1 MLSFPLTHIDSPL
14 TFFRRGMASKFRNLI
29 SVNVSSFL
37 KISNSDFKLTHRDI
51 AAQLKVKLDRNHAR
65 IYFQSPVK
73 LLSENE
79 TDVSGFVQNFPTDN
93 YLTGI
98 DTLEKGKINY
108 FVDTKTFT
116 EQVIRTTLTL
126 PPDYQWTKNALF
138 PETVTNV
145 VVEFS
150 SPNIAKPF
158 HIGHLRSTIIGNFVA
173 NINQK
178 VGNSVKRINY
188 LGDWGTQFGLL
199 VAGLE
204 ASGKNFR
211 DLSLSD
217 LLKVYIE
224 ANRKAEA
231 DETFMQKALDSFK
244 SLESGD
250 SEKLQIWDRCRQ
262 LTLEELN
269 KNYSK
274 LNVAF
279 DCYHGE
285 SMYGQKSLNQ
295 VLTLLENRN
304 LIKVTDDGRTVIPL
318 ERTNVTVKKSDGSSL
333 YITRDIAAA
342 IDRNES
348 FNFDKMFYVVD
359 NSQGTHFN
367 NLFEVLRRLGC
378 EWSGD
383 CHHVKFGKIMGM
395 STRRGQMVLMSD
407 ILEEA
412 TARMRENQDKSANTR
427 VAEEDREA
435 VAEAVGVSALI
446 VADLGQRRTKDYE
459 WAWDRALS
467 DSGDTG
473 VKLQYTHARLTSL
486 LEKCQELDTEL
497 DTSLGDLL
505 TESIAVE
512 LVWVISRYDEVLAS
526 SYTTLEAVT
535 MVKFLFQLCNTT
547 SKALKL
553 LPVKNAETRDLA
565 AARIKLFAAAK
576 LILADGMTV
585 LGIRPLDRI

>member
-1 MLSFPLTHIDSPL
+1 
-14 TFFRRGMASKFRNLI
+14 MASKFRNLI
-29 SVNVSSFL
+29 SVNISSLL
-37 KISNSDFKLTHRDI
+37 KSTNSEFKLSHREI
-51 AAQLKVKLDRNHAR
+51 AAQLKVKLDKNHAR
-65 IYFQSPVK
+65 IYFQSPAK
-73 LLSENE
+73 LISDNGA
-79 TDVSGFVQNFPTDN
+79 DSSGFVHNFPVGSHV
-93 YLTGI
+93 TGV

-108 FVDTKTFT
+108 FVETKNFT
-116 EQVIRTTLTL
+116 EQIINTSLSR

-138 PETVTNV
+138 PESVKKV

-173 NINQK
+173 NIHEK
-178 VGNSVKRINY
+178 VGNSVRRINF

-199 VAGLE
+199 VTGLE
-204 ASGKNFR
+204 DSGRNYR
-211 DLSLSD
+211 DMSLGD
-217 LLKVYIE
+217 LLNIYIE
-224 ANRKAEA
+224 ANRKAAE
-231 DETFMQKALDSFK
+231 DDTFMQRALDAFK

-250 SEKLQIWDRCRQ
+250 SGKLEIWDRCRAV
-262 LTLEELN
+262 TLEELN

-274 LNVAF
+274 LNVKF
-279 DCYHGE
+279 DLYHGE
-285 SMYGQKSLNQ
+285 SMYGQNCSNQ
-295 VLTLLENRN
+295 VMTLLENKN
-304 LIKVTDDGRTVIPL
+304 LLQVTDDGRTVIPL
-318 ERTNVTVKKSDGSSL
+318 EKTNVTVQKSDGSSL

-342 IDRNES
+342 IDRKDS
-348 FNFDKMFYVVD
+348 LDFDQMFYVVD

-367 NLFEVLRRLGC
+367 NLFEVLRRLGF

-383 CHHVKFGKIMGM
+383 LHHVKFGKIMGM

-427 VAEEDREA
+427 VAEEDRDA

-486 LEKCQELDTEL
+486 LEKCEELNTEVV
-497 DTSLGDLL
+497 TSLGELL
-505 TESIAVE
+505 TEQIAVE
-512 LVWVISRYDEVLAS
+512 LVWVISRYDEVLAA
-526 SYTTLEAVT
+526 SYSTLEAVT
-535 MVKFLFQLCNTT
+535 MVKYLFQLCNTT

-553 LPVKNAETRDLA
+553 LSVKNAETPDLA
-565 AARIKLFAAAK
+565 AARYKLFSAAR
-576 LILADGMTV
+576 LTLADGMSV

>member
-1 MLSFPLTHIDSPL
+1 
-14 TFFRRGMASKFRNLI
+14 MASKFRNLI
-29 SVNVSSFL
+29 SVNISSLL
-37 KISNSDFKLTHRDI
+37 KSANSDLKLTHRDI
-51 AAQLKVKLDRNHAR
+51 AAQLKVKLDKNHAR
-65 IYFQSPVK
+65 IYFQAPVK
-73 LLSENE
+73 LLSENR
-79 TDVSGFVQNFPTDN
+79 TDVSEFVQNFPVDN
-93 YLTGI
+93 HVTGI
-98 DTLEKGKINY
+98 DTLEKGKLNY
-108 FVDTKTFT
+108 FVETKTFT
-116 EQVIRTTLTL
+116 EQVITTALTR

-138 PETVTNV
+138 PKAARNV

-173 NINQK
+173 NIHEK

-217 LLKVYIE
+217 LLNIYVE
-224 ANRKAEA
+224 ANRKADG
-231 DETFMQKALDSFK
+231 DEKFMQRALDAFK

-250 SEKLQIWDRCRQ
+250 SEKLEIWDRCRQ
-262 LTLEELN
+262 VTLEELN
-269 KNYSK
+269 RNYSK
-274 LNVAF
+274 LNVTF
-279 DCYHGE
+279 DLYHGE
-285 SMYGQKSLNQ
+285 SMYGQNSSTE
-295 VLTLLENRN
+295 VMTLLAQKN
-304 LIKVTDDGRTVIPL
+304 LLKVTDDGRTVIPL
-318 ERTNVTVKKSDGSSL
+318 ERTNVTVQKSDGSSL

-342 IDRNES
+342 IERKETL
-348 FNFDKMFYVVD
+348 NFDKMFYVVD

-367 NLFEVLRRLGC
+367 NLFEVLRSLGC
-378 EWSGD
+378 EWSAE

-395 STRRGQMVLMSD
+395 STRRGQMVLMTD

-412 TARMRENQDKSANTR
+412 VARMRDNQDKSANTR

-467 DSGDTG
+467 DTGDTG

-486 LEKCQELDTEL
+486 LDKCQELEK
-497 DTSLGDLL
+497 DTSLGDML
-505 TESIAVE
+505 TEQIAVE
-512 LVWVISRYDEVLAS
+512 LVWVISRYDEVLAA
-526 SYTTLEAVT
+526 SYTSLEAVT

-553 LPVKNAETRDLA
+553 LPVKNAETPDLA
-565 AARIKLFAAAK
+565 AARYKLFSAAR
-576 LILADGMTV
+576 LTLADGMTV

>member
-1 MLSFPLTHIDSPL
+1 
-14 TFFRRGMASKFRNLI
+14 MASKFRNLI
-29 SVNVSSFL
+29 SVNISSLL
-37 KISNSDFKLTHRDI
+37 KSANSDFKLTHRDI
-51 AAQLKVKLDRNHAR
+51 AAQFKVKHDKDNAR
-65 IYFQSPVK
+65 IYFQAPVK
-73 LLSENE
+73 LLAEFGTDASEL
-79 TDVSGFVQNFPTDN
+79 VQNFPVDN
-93 YLTGI
+93 HVTGI
-98 DTLEKGKINY
+98 DIQEKGKLNC

-116 EQVIRTTLTL
+116 EQVIRTALTR

-138 PETVTNV
+138 PEAARNI

-173 NINQK
+173 NIHEK

-217 LLKVYIE
+217 LLNIYIE
-224 ANRKAEA
+224 SNRKAEE
-231 DETFMQKALDSFK
+231 DEKFMQRALDAFK

-250 SEKLQIWDRCRQ
+250 SEKLEIWDQCRQ
-262 LTLEELN
+262 VTLEELN
-269 KNYSK
+269 RNYSK
-274 LNVAF
+274 LNVTF
-279 DCYHGE
+279 DLYHGE
-285 SMYGQKSLNQ
+285 SMYGQNSSKK
-295 VLTLLENRN
+295 VMTLLDKEN
-304 LIKVTDDGRTVIPL
+304 LLKVTDDGRTVIPL
-318 ERTNVTVKKSDGSSL
+318 ERTNVTVQKSDGSSL

-342 IDRNES
+342 IDRKES
-348 FNFDKMFYVVD
+348 LNFDKMFYVVD

-378 EWSGD
+378 GWSSE

-395 STRRGQMVLMSD
+395 STRKGQMVLMSD

-412 TARMRENQDKSANTR
+412 VTRMRDSQDRSANTR
-427 VAEEDREA
+427 VTEEDREA

-446 VADLGQRRTKDYE
+446 VADLGQRRTRDYE

-467 DSGDTG
+467 HSGDTG

-486 LEKCQELDTEL
+486 LDKCQDLATEL
-497 DTSLGDLL
+497 DSLGDLL
-505 TESIAVE
+505 TEQIAVE
-512 LVWVISRYDEVLAS
+512 LVSVISRYDEILAA

-553 LPVKNAETRDLA
+553 LPVRNAETPDLA
-565 AARIKLFAAAK
+565 AARYKLFSAARMT
-576 LILADGMTV
+576 LADGMTV